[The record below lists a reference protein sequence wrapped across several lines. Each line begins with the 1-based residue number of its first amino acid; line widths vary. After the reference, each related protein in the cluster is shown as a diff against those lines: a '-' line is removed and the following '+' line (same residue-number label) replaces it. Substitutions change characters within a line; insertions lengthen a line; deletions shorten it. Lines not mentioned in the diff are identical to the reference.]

1 MIRRRDFVT
10 HAGSALAM
18 TCVPLTV
25 LAAKRGGGGGASD
38 VDLSTGLSSE
48 KFNALLKESFY
59 VSTPNDGVMVLELV
73 EVQDY
78 AMPDGE
84 IATDSFR
91 LVFEGVSAP
100 TLGDDVYQLQHGSAG
115 SVMLRLEGAGSTR
128 RRARYVGDFC
138 LLM

>member
-18 TCVPLTV
+18 ACVPLTV
-25 LAAKRGGGGGASD
+25 LAGKRGGGAAPD

-78 AMPDGE
+78 ALAEGE
-84 IATDSFR
+84 IATESFR

-100 TLGDDVYQLQHGSAG
+100 ILGDDVYVLEHGSAG

-128 RRARYVGDFC
+128 RHARYVGDFC
-138 LLM
+138 LLT

>member
-18 TCVPLTV
+18 SCVPLTV
-25 LAAKRGGGGGASD
+25 LAGKRGGGGAPD

-48 KFNALLKESFY
+48 KFNALVKESFY
-59 VSTPNDGVMVLELV
+59 VSTPTDGVMVLELV

-78 AMPDGE
+78 ALPEGE
-84 IATDSFR
+84 VATQSFR

-100 TLGDDVYQLQHGSAG
+100 VLGDDVYVLEHGSAG
-115 SVMLRLEGAGSTR
+115 SVMLRLEAAGSAR

>member
-18 TCVPLTV
+18 SCVPLTV
-25 LAAKRGGGGGASD
+25 LAGKRGGGGAPD

-48 KFNALLKESFY
+48 KFNALVKESFY
-59 VSTPNDGVMVLELV
+59 VSTPTDGVMVLELV

-78 AMPDGE
+78 ALPEGE
-84 IATDSFR
+84 VATESFR

-100 TLGDDVYQLQHGSAG
+100 VLGDDVYVLEHGSAG
-115 SVMLRLEGAGSTR
+115 NVMLRLEAAGSAR